1 MHHPLK
7 LGYFHREGRSGSST
21 TTQLWNLIKG
31 VQIDSKN
38 WVNSNWSYNSR
49 RFLRNLSKWTLNLN
63 WFQWCKRQGIEINW
77 ISVQAIRLWIN
88 SNHSV
93 SANVHLCL
101 SNIHQMLIPPTA
113 YRGINVLYYISFI
126 HVWVLR
132 MQDVECRLCFVY
144 SQCSFISCLICT
156 QRMQWFLLNTKMS
169 IETVFILAQ
178 RACDQQACKVILERC
193 WAYSEDKVSINS

>member
-1 MHHPLK
+1 
-7 LGYFHREGRSGSST
+7 
-21 TTQLWNLIKG
+21 
-31 VQIDSKN
+31 
-38 WVNSNWSYNSR
+38 
-49 RFLRNLSKWTLNLN
+49 
-63 WFQWCKRQGIEINW
+63 
-77 ISVQAIRLWIN
+77 
-88 SNHSV
+88 
-93 SANVHLCL
+93 
-101 SNIHQMLIPPTA
+101 MLIPPTA

-193 WAYSEDKVSINS
+193 